1 MNSELKKTVIIGSGN
16 LAEALARAVA
26 KSELELV
33 QIFARNAERARIV
46 AELAATGWETR
57 PEMLRKD
64 ADIYLIAVSDRAVAE
79 VAATLPIPEE
89 AAVAHTAGSVPVTA
103 IPERFARRAV
113 FYPMQTFTRGREA
126 DFSVIPVFLEASSPE
141 LRPELEAFARK
152 LSGTVIWGRL
162 GTALQGASRGGFR
175 LQLRQ
180 SHVCRGRTYRPRC
193 GAGFRR
199 AETAD
204 RRNRGQG
211 LRRPF
216 AARRAD
222 GTRRAQRFRHEGPPR
237 RPAGLRP
244 PTEKHLLNDKSK
256 HMGNFKEDIARCEA
270 FVFDVDG
277 VMTDGGIIPTPDGD
291 FIRRYN
297 AKDGYALAYA
307 IKIGYKVCIITGGLG
322 AGRSKTAS
330 GCSVSTIS
338 TSTAWTRSRPSANT
352 WRARGSIRPT

>member
-33 QIFARNAERARIV
+33 QIFARNAERARVV

-152 LSGTVIWGRL
+152 LSGTVI
-162 GTALQGASRGGFR
+162 SRRF
-175 LQLRQ
+175 
-180 SHVCRGRTYRPRC
+180 SPATSPITCMPWANVSSAVRGW
-193 GAGFRR
+193 
-199 AETAD
+199 
-204 RRNRGQG
+204 
-211 LRRPF
+211 
-216 AARRAD
+216 
-222 GTRRAQRFRHEGPPR
+222 
-237 RPAGLRP
+237 
-244 PTEKHLLNDKSK
+244 
-256 HMGNFKEDIARCEA
+256 
-270 FVFDVDG
+270 
-277 VMTDGGIIPTPDGD
+277 
-291 FIRRYN
+291 
-297 AKDGYALAYA
+297 
-307 IKIGYKVCIITGGLG
+307 
-322 AGRSKTAS
+322 
-330 GCSVSTIS
+330 IS
-338 TSTAWTRSRPSANT
+338 TC
-352 WRARGSIRPT
+352 